1 MDANQVGLVADP
13 AAPTEIARRMS
24 DLQRPGDEDGGAWDL
39 EVVSEPFTIG
49 CEEVDPALRRLED
62 EARKHE

>member
-1 MDANQVGLVADP
+1 
-13 AAPTEIARRMS
+13 MS
-24 DLQRPGDEDGGAWDL
+24 DLQPPAHEDGAAWDL